1 MNKIP
6 KFRYARTLVEWLS
19 KNPQSERL
27 PSGIEEVF
35 FKSSEE
41 PSKIAEF
48 VAKYSM
54 FVGPLDA
61 RLESLLV
68 HSNRAIVD
76 YSQILHKNGA
86 PPLPDS
92 TLERL
97 KGDDNHL
104 MLLARW
110 TRRLPSWLEDTLK
123 HPKTLVNYAANI
135 IVGRLPQHLEELL
148 VSDVNALVDYA
159 FKVIRGLSPIRLPD
173 NLHSVVVLKSFEHT
187 DNITIKKYFEEVSRA
202 G

>member
-1 MNKIP
+1 MTKIP
-6 KFRYARTLVEWLS
+6 KFRYARTMMAWLS
-19 KNPQSERL
+19 RSCHPDRL
-27 PSGIEEVF
+27 PAEIEEVF
-35 FKSSEE
+35 FKRNEQA
-41 PSKIAEF
+41 SKVAEF
-48 VAKYSM
+48 VAQYGLR
-54 FVGPLDA
+54 FGPLDS

-68 HSNRAIVD
+68 HNNRAIVE
-76 YSQILHKNGA
+76 YSTVLHKNGA

-92 TLERL
+92 ILERL
-97 KGDDNHL
+97 KGDDNNL
-104 MLLARW
+104 LLLARR
-110 TRRLPSWLEDTLK
+110 TGRLPSWLEDTLTT
-123 HPKTLVNYAANI
+123 PKTLVNYAANI